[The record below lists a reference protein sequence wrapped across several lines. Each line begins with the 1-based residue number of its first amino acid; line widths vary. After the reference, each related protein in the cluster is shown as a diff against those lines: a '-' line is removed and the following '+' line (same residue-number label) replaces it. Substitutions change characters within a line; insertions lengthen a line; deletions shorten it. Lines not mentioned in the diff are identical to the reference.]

1 MYNYLLINLLST
13 YGFNSAVLFD
23 CLIRGHRWEPD
34 VFNCGQLLAYRT
46 EIVASDRSF
55 SLKFDVISV
64 AMKHWTVEN
73 LKSAYGA

>member
-1 MYNYLLINLLST
+1 MDLTI
-13 YGFNSAVLFD
+13 AVLLD

-46 EIVASDRSF
+46 GIVTSDRSF
-55 SLKFDVISV
+55 TLKFDVISV

-73 LKSAYGA
+73 LMSAYYV